1 MSTLPWARYWTP
13 KWAVGTLHGSLHHHC
28 MNVWIGQLLWI
39 ALSSPG
45 SYKLNKLLVSVSQA
59 NSKHVYYVI
68 INSYCLINVNKPSVR
83 VYKKLIISNL
93 AIWVISTGV
102 FDGFNNY
109 KCSQTTVCCRPEA
122 LNNTVS
128 MSSSFFTWQ
137 LVSVLFFFI
146 LTTFIFINFPGN
158 CFLPQFG
165 SDSFCFPPL
174 LLNEEESRVRH

>member
-45 SYKLNKLLVSVSQA
+45 SYKLNKLLVSVSRA

-83 VYKKLIISNL
+83 VYKKLIICNL

-109 KCSQTTVCCRPEA
+109 KCSQTTVCCDHWELHVQRPWTPQCPCPH
-122 LNNTVS
+122 LFLRGS
-128 MSSSFFTWQ
+128 LF
-137 LVSVLFFFI
+137 LFFFYLNDLHLHKLPRQLFSASVRFWLI
-146 LTTFIFINFPGN
+146 LFP
-158 CFLPQFG
+158 
-165 SDSFCFPPL
+165 SF
-174 LLNEEESRVRH
+174 VT